1 MSKKKGCR
9 AACALLEE
17 GEPGLN
23 DNHGC
28 GHGHGHAH
36 DHDHGHAH
44 DHSHGEDHD
53 CCCDHGH
60 DHGNDHDHGHTHGYS
75 HGQDHDCCCDHDSG
89 HNSGHNHDHDHD
101 HDHSLKGELPLI
113 LLGAVVFAAAVL
125 TRSAEPGW
133 LSLALF
139 LASYAMLGFGV
150 LKEAVENLFRGS
162 VFDENFLMSVA
173 TIGALAIGEYPE
185 AVAVML
191 FYRVGEWFEQ
201 LAVRRSRKAI
211 RDAIDLRPE
220 SVLKLV
226 DGKPAEVPPETI
238 VVGDLLLVR
247 PGDRIALDGVVVSGR
262 GSVDTSAVTG
272 EPLLVDVAEGDSL
285 ISGCINLDGAIT
297 MRATAPLSESTATRI
312 LEAVEHAQ
320 KNKPKIDRFIKK
332 FARAYTPVVCALAL
346 MVAVIPPALGL
357 GEWKD
362 WIYRALLFLVA
373 SCPCAIVLSVPLTY
387 FAGLGAGGKKGI
399 LFKGGSTLEG
409 LCGVKAVV
417 LDKTG
422 TLTKGVPAVGAVISD
437 DPDETLRI
445 AADAERH
452 STHPVAAALR
462 RAAKD
467 KSLPAAEP
475 KSFAELAGKGI
486 VAQLAEGEAVV
497 GTAALLKERGI
508 SVPEGAPGVLVAQNG
523 GFLGSITIADELKSG
538 AKQAVDRLRSMGL
551 SVHMFS
557 GDSEDNVQKVAAE
570 TGVDGAASRLLPDG
584 KLSLV
589 ESLRQKAGPIL
600 FVGDGINDAPVLA
613 GADVGGAMGSGAD
626 AAIQAADVVYMTGAV
641 DSIPSSIF
649 LARRTRKTAV
659 QNVAVA
665 LAVKAA
671 VLVLGLFG
679 VASLWWAVFA
689 DVGMAL
695 VCTLNALL
703 AFRD

>member
-1 MSKKKGCR
+1 MSKEKRCC
-9 AACALLEE
+9 AACALLE
-17 GEPGLN
+17 GEVCGLN
-23 DNHGC
+23 DNHGHDHDHEQGHSHDRDNHC
-28 GHGHGHAH
+28 HSHADHAHGHGHG
-36 DHDHGHAH
+36 
-44 DHSHGEDHD
+44 
-53 CCCDHGH
+53 
-60 DHGNDHDHGHTHGYS
+60 T
-75 HGQDHDCCCDHDSG
+75 DSG
-89 HNSGHNHDHDHD
+89 CGCGHDHDHD
-101 HDHSLKGELPLI
+101 DHDHGLKGELPLI
-113 LLGAVVFAAAVL
+113 LLGAAVLVAAVL
-125 TRSAEPGW
+125 TRSVGPGW
-133 LSLALF
+133 ISLSLF

-150 LKEAVENLFRGS
+150 LREAVENLFQGS

-201 LAVRRSRKAI
+201 LAVQRSRKAI

-226 DGKPAEVPPETI
+226 DGKTVEVPPETI
-238 VVGDLLLVR
+238 AAGDLLLVR
-247 PGDRIALDGVVVSGR
+247 PGDRIALDGVVISGR

-272 EPLLVDVAEGDSL
+272 EPLPVDVAEGDSL

-297 MRATAPLSESTATRI
+297 MAATAPLSESTATRI

-320 KNKPKIDRFIKK
+320 QNKPKIDRFIKK

-346 MVAVIPPALGL
+346 TVAVAPPALGL

-409 LCGVKAVV
+409 LSGVKAVV

-422 TLTKGVPAVGAVISD
+422 TLTKGVPAVGAVVSE

-462 RAAKD
+462 SAAKE
-467 KSLPAAEP
+467 KALPAAEP
-475 KSFAELAGKGI
+475 KSVAELAGRGI
-486 VAQLAEGEAVV
+486 VAQLMEGEAVV
-497 GTAALLKERGI
+497 GTVALLEEKGI
-508 SVPEGAPGVLVAQNG
+508 AAPKDAPGVLVALNG
-523 GFLGSITIADELKSG
+523 KFLGGVTIEDELKSG
-538 AKQAVDRLRSMGL
+538 AKQAVGRLKSMGL

-557 GDSEDNVQKVAAE
+557 GDSEDNVRKVAAE
-570 TGVDGAASRLLPDG
+570 TGVDGAHARLLPDG
-584 KLSLV
+584 KLSLM
-589 ESLRQKAGPIL
+589 ESLRKKAGPIL

-613 GADVGGAMGSGAD
+613 GADVGGAMGGGAD

-641 DSIPSSIF
+641 DSIPASIF
-649 LARRTRKTAV
+649 LARRTQKIAA
-659 QNVAVA
+659 QNVAAA
-665 LAVKAA
+665 LAIKAA

-695 VCTLNALL
+695 ICTLNALL